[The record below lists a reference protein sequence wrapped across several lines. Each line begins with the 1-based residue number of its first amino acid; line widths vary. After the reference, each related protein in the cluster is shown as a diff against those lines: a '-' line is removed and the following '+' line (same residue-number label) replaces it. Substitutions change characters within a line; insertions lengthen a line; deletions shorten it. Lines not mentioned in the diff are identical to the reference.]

1 MCVWTIVW
9 CVCVWVP
16 SSITYAQPSNAK
28 SRKSIPKS
36 FSMTSKRKTNFSIY
50 SSELMMIVEFMLRLS
65 NLKSFEFHAHWLR
78 CRRNGRAG
86 GGGDTNRSKW
96 RKRIEWH
103 ARYVCLKK
111 FEILNYKIS
120 TFVSLHWVWW
130 CWWCWRWWWTLIN
143 WI

>member
-1 MCVWTIVW
+1 MRVNDRMV
-9 CVCVWVP
+9 CVCVSPIQHHIRSAFECEKPQVNSKKFLDDIQTENKLFYIFQRINDDCW
-16 SSITYAQPSNAK
+16 IYAEAFQSQVVWISCSLA
-28 SRKSIPKS
+28 
-36 FSMTSKRKTNFSIY
+36 SMPSKRESW
-50 SSELMMIVEFMLRLS
+50 R
-65 NLKSFEFHAHWLR
+65 
-78 CRRNGRAG
+78 
-86 GGGDTNRSKW
+86 GGDTNRSKW